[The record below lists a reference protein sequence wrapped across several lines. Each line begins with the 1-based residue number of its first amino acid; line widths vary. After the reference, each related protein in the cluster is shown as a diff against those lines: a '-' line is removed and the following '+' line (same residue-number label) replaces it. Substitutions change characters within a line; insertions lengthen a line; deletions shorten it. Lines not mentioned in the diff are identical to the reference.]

1 MRAISLAVALAAL
14 LLNAINGLAQPRAG
28 AEVRSPPAVERR
40 GGQAARIPARP
51 PHGQLQPQPAR
62 PRPPLGAG
70 VVNDQGGARRIDD
83 RWIRPSP
90 APDHREGT
98 EMGSRSAQPQVPG
111 PPPAG
116 AAEFRALNPGLRAMQ
131 ADLERAEHLPSRQQ
145 ASLLAASHRVE
156 TANRVFEARAAT
168 MTPRQRALASF
179 QIDAAS
185 ASIRSAATPGAE
197 MQVQGVRTSV
207 AVADEAEAFS
217 RRIASGSASPRRV
230 TVHVRSAA
238 PERPAKPLAV
248 YVLPLGLME
257 YGPYADEAQLRNL
270 LNHLRFTEPTSPSH
284 GDVEPGFRYA
294 VWVGPEHEMPSMA
307 TLVKTGS
314 PIRFKIVDATAET
327 AAIVTF
333 DESDQIRA
341 R

>member
-1 MRAISLAVALAAL
+1 MRAISLVVALAAL
-14 LLNAINGLAQPRAG
+14 LLSAINGLAQTRAG
-28 AEVRSPPAVERR
+28 AERRPPPAAERR
-40 GGQAARIPARP
+40 GGEAVRIPARP
-51 PHGQLQPQPAR
+51 PPGQLKSEPVRPLHDGAR
-62 PRPPLGAG
+62 HPPGAP
-70 VVNDQGGARRIDD
+70 RRIDGD
-83 RWIRPSP
+83 RFRPSP
-90 APDHREGT
+90 EPDPRQGT
-98 EMGSRSAQPQVPG
+98 DRGPRPTPSPVGGPQ
-111 PPPAG
+111 PAG

-131 ADLERAEHLPSRQQ
+131 ADLERAGHLPSRQQ

-156 TANRVFEARAAT
+156 TANRVFEASAAT

-217 RRIASGSASPRRV
+217 RRIASGSVSPRHV

-238 PERPAKPLAV
+238 PGRPAKPLAV

-270 LNHLRFTEPTSPSH
+270 LNHLRFAEPTSPSH

-294 VWVGPEHEMPSMA
+294 VWVGPEHEMQSMA

-314 PIRFKIVDATAET
+314 PIRFKIVDATAGT

-333 DESDQIRA
+333 DESDQIRS